1 MADDALVEF
10 CRVQYPR
17 LVGFLGL
24 YCGDRGVAEE
34 LAQETLA
41 RVWRK
46 WPKVHHLDRPDAWAQ
61 RVAINLANSHYRR
74 LVAERR
80 ARARAGGRAGE
91 AIEERDPAVEE
102 VVTVRRAV
110 AALPRRQRAAVVLH
124 YFLDLPLAE
133 VAQHMETTVPAVKAL
148 LHRAVRRLRSDGG
161 VVDPKEVADVV

>member
-1 MADDALVEF
+1 MADEALVEF

-24 YCGDRGVAEE
+24 YCGDRAVAEE

-41 RVWRK
+41 RGWRK

-61 RVAINLANSHYRR
+61 RVAINLANSHFRR

-80 ARARAGGRAGE
+80 ARARAGGSL
-91 AIEERDPAVEE
+91 EEQRPAVEE
-102 VVTVRRAV
+102 VLAVRRAV

-148 LHRAVRRLRSDGG
+148 LHRAVRRLRNEGG

>member
-10 CRVQYPR
+10 CRTQYPR
-17 LVGFLGL
+17 LVGMLGL
-24 YCGDRGVAEE
+24 YCGDRAVAEE

-61 RVAINLANSHYRR
+61 RVAVNLANSHFRR
-74 LVAERR
+74 LLAERR
-80 ARARAGGRAGE
+80 ARSRSGPVG
-91 AIEERDPAVEE
+91 EERPAPVED

-133 VAQHMETTVPAVKAL
+133 VAERMETSVPAVKAL
-148 LHRAVRRLRSDGG
+148 LHRAVRRLRNEGG
-161 VVDPKEVADVV
+161 VVDTKEVPDVT

>member
-10 CRVQYPR
+10 CRAQYPR

-24 YCGDRGVAEE
+24 YCGSRAVAEE

-61 RVAINLANSHYRR
+61 RVAINLANSHFRR
-74 LVAERR
+74 AVAERR
-80 ARARAGGRAGE
+80 ARTRSGGRADEHG
-91 AIEERDPAVEE
+91 PAVED
-102 VVTVRRAV
+102 VLTVRRAV

-133 VAQHMETTVPAVKAL
+133 VAEHMETTVPAVKAL
-148 LHRAVRRLRSDGG
+148 LHRAVRRLRDEGG
-161 VVDPKEVADVV
+161 VVDPKEVADVT

>member
-24 YCGDRGVAEE
+24 YCGNRAVAEE

-61 RVAINLANSHYRR
+61 RVAINLANSHFRR
-74 LVAERR
+74 LVAERK
-80 ARARAGGRAGE
+80 ARARAGEIAE
-91 AIEERDPAVEE
+91 PHDPAVEDALA
-102 VVTVRRAV
+102 VRRAV

-133 VAQHMETTVPAVKAL
+133 VAERMETTVPAVKAL
-148 LHRAVRRLRSDGG
+148 LHRAVRRLRNEGE
-161 VVDPKEVADVV
+161 VVDPKEVPDVV